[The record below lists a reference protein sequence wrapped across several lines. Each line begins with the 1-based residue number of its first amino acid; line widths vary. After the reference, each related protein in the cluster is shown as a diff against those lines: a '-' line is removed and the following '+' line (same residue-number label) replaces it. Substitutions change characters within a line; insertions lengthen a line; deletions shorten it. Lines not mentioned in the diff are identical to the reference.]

1 MLRPDVTRNTRR
13 AGGDRSPTITAV
25 FPDGRYDAIFVDADE
40 GDDGAV
46 VLELAIAAGEHRGEV
61 VTITATGLG
70 RDPLD
75 LLAVPATLTV
85 TDGAPTVTLEG

>member
-1 MLRPDVTRNTRR
+1 
-13 AGGDRSPTITAV
+13 V
-25 FPDGRYDAIFVDADE
+25 FPDGRYDAIVVDADAGPG
-40 GDDGAV
+40 GDDEV
-46 VLELAIAAGEHRGEV
+46 VLELAIAAGEHKGEI

-85 TDGAPTVTLEG
+85 TDGAPSINLEG